1 MPWQFTEK
9 KSLFN
14 KWCRNSWIFT
24 CKNKL
29 MSINIYLTTYKIS
42 NSKQITV
49 QILRNETTKL
59 LVKSIRGKKSH
70 NLRSG
75 KDLLNMTIKVQPI
88 KKKNQFSSVIQ
99 LCLPLCHPMDCSM
112 PGFPVHHQL
121 LELAQTHVHQV
132 SDASQPSP
140 PLLSPSPP
148 AFNLYQHQHL
158 DYIKFFKRYNLE
170 DKPHDGRKYL
180 CKQYI

>member
-1 MPWQFTEK
+1 
-9 KSLFN
+9 
-14 KWCRNSWIFT
+14 
-24 CKNKL
+24 

-49 QILRNETTKL
+49 QILRNKTTKL
-59 LVKSIRGKKSH
+59 LVKSVRGKKSH

-88 KKKNQFSSVIQ
+88 KKKISSVQSFSCVCLFATPWIAACQ
-99 LCLPLCHPMDCSM
+99 ASLSITNSWSLLKLMSIESVMPANHLLLCR
-112 PGFPVHHQL
+112 
-121 LELAQTHVHQV
+121 
-132 SDASQPSP
+132 
-140 PLLSPSPP
+140 PLLLLPST
-148 AFNLYQHQHL
+148 FTSISIWTTSYFSKDTTQ
-158 DYIKFFKRYNLE
+158 IE

>member
-88 KKKNQFSSVIQ
+88 KKKKSVQFSHSVVFAS
-99 LCLPLCHPMDCSM
+99 LPPNGLQHARLPC
-112 PGFPVHHQL
+112 
-121 LELAQTHVHQV
+121 
-132 SDASQPSP
+132 PSP
-140 PLLSPSPP
+140 TPGACSNSCPSS
-148 AFNLYQHQHL
+148 Q
-158 DYIKFFKRYNLE
+158 
-170 DKPHDGRKYL
+170 
-180 CKQYI
+180 